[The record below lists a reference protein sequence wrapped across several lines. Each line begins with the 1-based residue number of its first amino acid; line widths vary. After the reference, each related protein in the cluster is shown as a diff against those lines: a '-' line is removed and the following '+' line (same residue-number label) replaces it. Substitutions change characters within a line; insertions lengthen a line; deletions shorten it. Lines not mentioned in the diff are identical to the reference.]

1 MKNIPFAT
9 LTVGEETYKL
19 KISVSAAIEAEK
31 KLGFSLIRAWT
42 KLDSLNIL
50 TTVIWASLQRFHHGA
65 TFEQAMSLLDDFID
79 EGRELEEL
87 IDVIKEVYT
96 VSGFMKRVAP
106 EEEKENAPENMKK
119 PQ

>member
-1 MKNIPFAT
+1 M
-9 LTVGEETYKL
+9 LTVGGETYKL

-42 KLDSLNIL
+42 KLDSLNVL
-50 TTVIWASLQRFHHGA
+50 TAVIWAALQRYHHGA

-79 EGRELEEL
+79 EGRNLEEL
-87 IDVIKEVYT
+87 IDVIKEVYI
-96 VSGFMKRVAP
+96 VSGFMKREAP
-106 EEEKENAPENMKK
+106 AEKTQSEPENTKK